1 VNEEAVDHRSGVAT
15 ARVPDVRSVPLALVA
30 EDAAVQ
36 EAVSNVKKKVADPAR
51 VGVAAFNSGI

>member
-1 VNEEAVDHRSGVAT
+1 
-15 ARVPDVRSVPLALVA
+15 VPLALVA